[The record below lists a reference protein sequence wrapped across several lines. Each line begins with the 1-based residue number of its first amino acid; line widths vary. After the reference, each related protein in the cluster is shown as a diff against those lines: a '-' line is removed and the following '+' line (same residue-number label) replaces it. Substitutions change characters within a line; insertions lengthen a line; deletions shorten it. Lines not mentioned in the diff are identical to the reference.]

1 MIAILIVFAGVVIG
15 LLLLRR
21 MWMENVDY
29 MNKTGLQPLPGESLK
44 AFRERVR
51 REFPTS
57 SKIPVNDDDPVMAI
71 VKLTYLVNEVVQK
84 GVMVT
89 ISGTPDKMVFK
100 LFGKPVLIDD
110 LVAVRK
116 VAERHVPEG
125 VEIVVLPV
133 FEKDMEA
140 P

>member
-57 SKIPVNDDDPVMAI
+57 SKIPVNDSVHRTVDGRNHWSGNKTQRLMKPGSESIAPSI
-71 VKLTYLVNEVVQK
+71 EYL
-84 GVMVT
+84 GASHPS
-89 ISGTPDKMVFK
+89 SG
-100 LFGKPVLIDD
+100 
-110 LVAVRK
+110 
-116 VAERHVPEG
+116 
-125 VEIVVLPV
+125 
-133 FEKDMEA
+133 
-140 P
+140 